1 MFTENEQEYLRVLVA
16 RELKRFKEN
25 ERVIEDS
32 QVLRLLK
39 GAHEYEHFL
48 EGILEKLK

>member
-1 MFTENEQEYLRVLVA
+1 MKENEKEYLRLLVS
-16 RELKRFKEN
+16 RELERFKEN
-25 ERVIEDS
+25 EHVIEDS
-32 QVLRLLK
+32 QVLRFLK